1 MKKALICCC
10 AGLLGICLAGCGT
23 LREEQNPQPKK
34 QAPCNEWLVM
44 KQNQGN
50 PETVKAQNTSADK
63 KDKKDKKIK
72 KIKKIK
78 KGKKNTGK

>member
-44 KQNQGN
+44 NQKQGN
-50 PETVKAQNTSADK
+50 SETVKAQNASTTK
-63 KDKKDKKIK
+63 KDKKA
-72 KIKKIK
+72 K
-78 KGKKNTGK
+78 KGKKNKEK

>member
-23 LREEQNPQPKK
+23 LREEQNPQPKR

-44 KQNQGN
+44 NQKQGN
-50 PETVKAQNTSADK
+50 PKTVKAQNASADK
-63 KDKKDKKIK
+63 KVKKVKRNKKA
-72 KIKKIK
+72 K
-78 KGKKNTGK
+78 KGNKKNTEK